1 MKTYEYLIL
10 GGGMTAASAVN
21 AIRSVDPAGQIGVI
35 SEERQPPYNRPPL
48 SKKLWHGKSE
58 ESIFLKLPPS
68 NVDLILSTHITAIDT
83 ASRQLVDENG
93 NRYGFGKLLL
103 ATGGTP
109 RKITDAPEGIVYF
122 RTLDDYHQLREWTGR
137 SKRIGLIGGG
147 FIGSEIASSLVDN
160 GEKVTM
166 VYLEGSIGE
175 RVYPRGLSD
184 FVTNYFVQKGV
195 EVHPNIDILG
205 VERNKDG
212 FVMHSRDGQAI
223 RVDHIIA
230 GLGILP
236 NTDLVRSAGITVAG
250 PEGGRGIM
258 VDEHLQTNSAG
269 IYAAGDVA
277 SFYNP
282 ALQRVMRV
290 EHEDNALSMGKAA
303 GLNMAGKETSYQHQ
317 PYFYS
322 DLFDLGYEAVG
333 ELDSRMEMVEDW
345 KEPFRTGVV
354 YYLKDHKVRGVLL
367 WNTWGQVDAAR
378 RLIAEGKVHTAED
391 LMGRLPEAE
400 TA

>member
-68 NVDLILSTHITAIDT
+68 NVDLILSTRITAMDT
-83 ASRQLVDENG
+83 ASRQLVDEKG

-137 SKRIGLIGGG
+137 SERIGLIGGG

-184 FVTNYFVQKGV
+184 FVTSYFIQKGV

-205 VERNKDG
+205 VERSKDG

-230 GLGILP
+230 GLGIIP
-236 NTDLVRSAGITVAG
+236 NTDLAQSAGITVAG
-250 PEGGRGIM
+250 PEGGRGII
-258 VDEHLQTNSAG
+258 VDEHLQTNIPG

-303 GLNMAGKETSYQHQ
+303 GLNMAGKEVPYQHQ

-333 ELDSRMEMVEDW
+333 ELDSRMETVEDW

-354 YYLKDHKVRGVLL
+354 YYLKDHRVRGVLL

-378 RLIAEGKVHTAED
+378 RLIAEGREHTAED